1 MQGQDTVIV
10 VVMEFCDLGSLM
22 RAVNKKAFSSRLL
35 CTHAELAPDAGC
47 KQYGIDVFDA

>member
-1 MQGQDTVIV
+1 MQRCAISGTKAQ
-10 VVMEFCDLGSLM
+10 
-22 RAVNKKAFSSRLL
+22 KAFSSRLL